1 MSRRLLILIF
11 ILVLMASSC
20 TQESLPVE
28 LSESPPTVKPA
39 STATDIPPTE
49 EAAPA
54 VDLGKVAGC
63 TVRSPRPTPNPT
75 LQAVLPPPGEDDWT
89 RGPDNAYVTI
99 IEYGDYQ

>member
-1 MSRRLLILIF
+1 MVKRSRKSYSKKHLKGGGIA
-11 ILVLMASSC
+11 M
-20 TQESLPVE
+20 
-28 LSESPPTVKPA
+28 
-39 STATDIPPTE
+39 TATDIPPTA

-75 LQAVLPPPGEDDWT
+75 LQAVLPPPGEEDWT